1 MPDDPNAAL
10 IERMADAWYNGED
23 WRTCPSWSSDAQN
36 AKFLASVDRD
46 MSRVLAVVR
55 EHVGQELAEARAQ
68 IAALT
73 AALRVEKGKSDDNA

>member
-10 IERMADAWYNGED
+10 IERMADAYNPDWSARLEGE
-23 WRTCPSWSSDAQN
+23 TEEGHA
-36 AKFLASVDRD
+36 AYLADVRRD

-55 EHVGQELAEARAQ
+55 EHDGQALAEARAQ

-73 AALRVEKGKSDDNA
+73 ADLRVEKGKSDDNA